1 MNTHSRNIIT
11 QKVKSILLKEEDTT
25 MSSSGEEVPDN
36 YEDIIKTFDNME
48 AFVKDEKTRSDN
60 DLKNAMR
67 LSSAL
72 KDPAQKTVANNNI
85 KVQKERMKKLDL
97 MNKTVEDQ
105 KKSVEDS
112 FKNKQTAPQTQT
124 QISTSISEI
133 APPIT
138 PSVAP
143 SVAPTQNGNMQPV
156 KKAFTVKFD
165 TKTDR
170 PFTVNFTERGFSVED
185 TRLSFETLENAL
197 SKNYSITLQNGRGL
211 VLDALKMQKI
221 LKYKDKTY

>member
-11 QKVKSILLKEEDTT
+11 QKVKSIFLKEEDTN
-25 MSSSGEEVPDN
+25 MSSLGEEVPDN

-67 LSSAL
+67 LSSTL

-85 KVQKERMKKLDL
+85 RVQKERMKKLDL

-133 APPIT
+133 APPI
-138 PSVAP
+138 AP
-143 SVAPTQNGNMQPV
+143 SVAPLQTGDIQPV

-170 PFTVNFTERGFSVED
+170 PFTVNFTERGFAVED